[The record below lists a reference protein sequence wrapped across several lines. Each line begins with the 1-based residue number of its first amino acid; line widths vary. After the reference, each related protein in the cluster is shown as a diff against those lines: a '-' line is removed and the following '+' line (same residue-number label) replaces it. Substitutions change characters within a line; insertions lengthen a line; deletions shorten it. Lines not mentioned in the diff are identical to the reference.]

1 MPEEL
6 STISPSHEGMAETE
20 RQEGVIVER
29 QGSGG
34 LDLTDEEFNA
44 IVSGR
49 MDDAVAWWNNK
60 IGLDENRAIGEK
72 YYKND
77 VDTSKNLHDHQ
88 VDYKN
93 NRILVDIESL
103 VPMAAMNMAEPIIT
117 EANDTDASRQLAM
130 DLGNVEMA
138 FYEDSCMKAKITKIA
153 RHLLMGKRIGII
165 KYWFDPNQGKI
176 LPDGSRKGAII
187 FEVRRPE
194 KIVIAEQTG
203 PNENPLFIGEYM
215 SGTIEDLIIRF
226 PDKKADILK
235 EQGITVENKKNIQK
249 TVGYIEYHFTYYNKQ
264 SELGEG
270 IGWKLG
276 DTVLGKIATPNWND
290 EIYEI
295 DEATGNAVS
304 LNFFDSPQKPYIFF
318 NHIDTDEWIYDETA
332 LIDHAIPLQDVLNK
346 RGRQIVENADHAEG
360 GMVYN
365 TQMIS
370 QEDMAKVIGDSTEK
384 IGVDGPVNEAIGR
397 VQHNMLPNYV
407 IQDKMDARAEI
418 DNIFGSNAPIK
429 GESSGLDT
437 LGQEILSQ
445 RANLG
450 RLQPIADTIED
461 GMDKVYKAHIQMM
474 KVWWDEPESVR
485 FTASDGSTNFIN
497 WSGDKIEDGVKVRVK
512 SGSALPK
519 DKFAIRNETVQM
531 AASLDPLSIAEGLD
545 KADPK
550 SYAKRIVFYNFFMD
564 RYLTEILGD
573 GPGGTDQAALADL
586 EALVAGNPVQVP
598 DDVSKEYL
606 ATFDTFIRSNGFKV
620 LEPDAKGRIVEFVIS
635 ASNKAKAA
643 MGEEPEEQQQIEQG
657 GEPEA
662 NVAEGPVPPEGS
674 VAGGTEQPAGGNIVQ
689 KGVSAV
695 RDKLG
700 I

>member
-1 MPEEL
+1 MTGEL
-6 STISPSHEGMAETE
+6 STVPSGQENLAAVEE

-34 LDLTDEEFNA
+34 LDLTDEEFDA

-49 MDDAVAWWNNK
+49 MEDAISWWNK
-60 IGLDENRAIGEK
+60 EIGLDKNRAVGER

-77 VDTSKNLHDHQ
+77 VDTSIGLHDHQ

-103 VPMAAMNMAEPIIT
+103 VPMAVTSMAEPVIT

-130 DLGNVEMA
+130 DLGNVLMA
-138 FYEDSCMKAKITKIA
+138 FYEDDVLKSKITKIA

-176 LPDGSRKGAII
+176 LPDGKRKGAII

-215 SGTIEDLIIRF
+215 SATIEDLMVRF
-226 PDKKADILK
+226 PDKKAAILA
-235 EQGITVENKKNIQK
+235 EQGIAVENKKDIQK
-249 TVGYIEYHFTYYNKQ
+249 TVGYIEYHFTYYDKQ
-264 SELGEG
+264 NELGEG

-276 DTVLGKIATPNWND
+276 KTVLGKIPTPNWND

-295 DEATGNAVS
+295 DEATGNAVA
-304 LNFFDSPQKPYIFF
+304 LNFFESPEKPYIFF

-360 GMVYN
+360 GLIYN
-365 TQMIS
+365 TQMIT
-370 QEDMAKVIGDSTEK
+370 QEDMAKVIGDNTEK

-397 VQHNMLPNYV
+397 VSHNMLPNYV
-407 IQDKMDARAEI
+407 MQDKMDARAEI

-445 RANLG
+445 RANIG
-450 RLQPIADTIED
+450 RLQPLADTIED
-461 GMDKVYKAHIQMM
+461 GMDKVYKARVQMM

-485 FTASDGSTNFIN
+485 FTNSDGSTQFIN
-497 WSGDKIEDGVKVRVK
+497 WSGEKIEDGVKVRVK
-512 SGSALPK
+512 AGSALPK
-519 DKFAIRNETVQM
+519 DKFAMRNETVEM
-531 AASLDPLSIAEGLD
+531 AATLDPLSIAEGLD

-550 SYAKRIVFYNFFMD
+550 GWAKRVVFYRFFMD
-564 RYLTEILGD
+564 RYLTEILGE
-573 GPGGTDQAALADL
+573 GSEGADQKALADI
-586 EALVAGNPVQVP
+586 EALVQGNPVEVP

-606 ATFDTFIRSNGFKV
+606 ATFDSFIRSDGFKQ
-620 LEPDAKGRIVEFVIS
+620 LEPDAKNRIVEFVIA
-635 ASNKAKAA
+635 ASNRAKEA
-643 MGEEPEEQQQIEQG
+643 MGEEPEEQKQIETG

-662 NVAEGPVPPEGS
+662 NIPGVPVEGS
-674 VAGGTEQPAGGNIVQ
+674 PAPEEGGNMLQ
-689 KGVSAV
+689 RGVAAV
-695 RDKLG
+695 RGKLG